1 MKIDKKKIVFVS
13 IVAMVLIFIVSYTM
27 LVFMEEDLPPT
38 LEQPVVPE
46 LREEQKTYKS
56 KMDALNDL
64 KEEREREI
72 PSIYSEKMFD
82 SLGAFD
88 PALEEEEREWKVDS
102 IYRYGI
108 VNPDAEDFYLEDE
121 FYSEENPQGVDSFP
135 VPEISI
141 QDLTIGHKSFFNTG
155 VISEV
160 EPHAQEDQRKE
171 IKAEVNGTQTVRT
184 NDRVELILTEAAEI
198 GGELVPKNSLI
209 YGFVIVQVN
218 RVQIKITHVNNMP
231 MKLKA
236 YDLQDSNEGI
246 YVANSFRAD
255 VGREVLDDVVQDI
268 NIAGLPQVSGIKNIF
283 RRNNRN
289 LKVTILDQYQLI
301 LKPEL

>member
-27 LVFMEEDLPPT
+27 LMFMEEELPAT

-88 PALEEEEREWKVDS
+88 PALEEDEREWKVDS
-102 IYRYGI
+102 LYRYGI
-108 VNPDAEDFYLEDE
+108 VNPDAEDFYLE
-121 FYSEENPQGVDSFP
+121 ENPQVVDSFQA
-135 VPEISI
+135 PEISI
-141 QDLTIGHKSFFNTG
+141 QDLAIAHKSFFNTR
-155 VISEV
+155 VISEA
-160 EPHAQEDQRKE
+160 EPRAQEDQRKG
-171 IKAEVNGTQTVRT
+171 IKAEVNGTQTIRT

-198 GGELVPKNSLI
+198 GGELVPKNSLV
-209 YGFVIVQVN
+209 YGFVTVQVN
-218 RVQIKITHVNNMP
+218 RVQIRITHINNRP
-231 MKLKA
+231 IKLKA

-255 VGREVLDDVVQDI
+255 AGREVLDDVMQDI
-268 NIAGLPQVSGIKNIF
+268 NIAGLPQVSGIKNVF
-283 RRNNRN
+283 RRNHRN

>member
-1 MKIDKKKIVFVS
+1 MKIDKKKIVFVGV
-13 IVAMVLIFIVSYTM
+13 VAMVLIFIVSYTM
-27 LVFMEEDLPPT
+27 LVFMEEELPAT

-46 LREEQKTYKS
+46 LQEEQKAYKS

-88 PALEEEEREWKVDS
+88 PAMEENEREWKVDS
-102 IYRYGI
+102 LYRYGI
-108 VNPDAEDFYLEDE
+108 VNPDAEDFYLEDN
-121 FYSEENPQGVDSFP
+121 FYLDENPQVIDSFL
-135 VPEISI
+135 VPEISV
-141 QDLTIGHKSFFNTG
+141 QDLAVGHQSFFNSG

-160 EPHAQEDQRKE
+160 LPDAPEELRKG
-171 IKAEVNGTQTVRT
+171 IKVEVNGTQTLRT
-184 NDRVELILTEAAEI
+184 NDRVELILTETAEL

-209 YGFVIVQVN
+209 YGFVTVQVN
-218 RVQIKITHVNNMP
+218 RVQIKITHVNNKP

-246 YVANSFRAD
+246 YVANSFRAEA
-255 VGREVLDDVVQDI
+255 GREVLDDVVQDV

-289 LKVTILDQYQLI
+289 TKVTILGQYQLI